1 MFLAFERY
9 MSIRHPLFVQSCR
22 TLRWQIIITTF
33 IILTSLATS
42 IPTIFQV
49 DLHQENTYSNR
60 TDCFFNSFSQ
70 ASSLLIIEML
80 IENIFPFTLVL
91 IFNSLMIRS
100 LYNVRNRIISQ
111 KLSIKHNQARD
122 VKFSLSTLF
131 FNFIYIGMKLPLG
144 VYHLIMAINIFQ
156 KRQMLTHYD
165 NEMRIVVNLYC
176 STCSLTFFVYFTF
189 YKIFRNEFM
198 LMVRYK

>member
-176 STCSLTFFVYFTF
+176 SACSLTFFVYFTF